1 MTAARTPTEQQL
13 EAMALGELDP
23 GSFGLLVDDPRLTAL
38 RESDRDIR
46 ARYPARAV
54 ALRVQRRVAESRR
67 RTTLWLTSLLAPAAV
82 AGAVLVAITRPTDA
96 ALLDPPDVTVVKG
109 LAPDVIVYAL
119 RGGAPTAVDR
129 ASAGERVQLGVIG
142 AGDAHAVVVSIDG
155 RGNVTRHFPRD
166 VTGSTVLAA
175 QGDGH
180 GEVHLPD
187 GFELD
192 DAPAF
197 ERFFVVTSMSAPD
210 VGAIEQAVRD
220 LPPAG
225 RKTSKLLLP
234 TGLRQ
239 GSRVIEKAGA
249 AGPGGSP

>member
-23 GSFGLLVDDPRLTAL
+23 GSFGLLVDDPRLVAL

-82 AGAVLVAITRPTDA
+82 AGAVLIAVTRPTEP
-96 ALLDPPDVTVVKG
+96 ALLEPPDVTVVKG

-119 RGGAPTAVDR
+119 RDGAPTAINR
-129 ASAGERVQLGVIG
+129 ASAGERVQLAVIG
-142 AGDAHAVVVSIDG
+142 AGDAHGVVLSIDG
-155 RGNVTRHFPRD
+155 RGNVTRHFPSEA
-166 VTGSTVLAA
+166 TGSTLLAA

-180 GEVHLPD
+180 GEVQLPD

-192 DAPAF
+192 DAPDF
-197 ERFFVVTSMSAPD
+197 ERFFVVTSASALD
-210 VGAIEQAVRD
+210 VGAIEQAVRH
-220 LPPAG
+220 LPAAG
-225 RKTSKLLLP
+225 RKAATLVLP
-234 TGLRQ
+234 TGLHQ
-239 GSRVIEKAGA
+239 GSRVIEKTAGN
-249 AGPGGSP
+249 GRSP